1 MEFVMNSVVDYLV
14 NSAVEFAMDHE
25 MEVCLESLSDSG
37 LGSVGDSGDRILE
50 SILRWILRW
59 IWERVLAWVMGM
71 DSAVAPETDRTTS
84 GLLLG
89 RPRHRA
95 MRRLKKH

>member
-59 IWERVLAWVMGM
+59 IWERVLVWVMGM